1 MATLGILAAYI
12 LMGAAIFSFTENWS
26 ILDGAYFC
34 FITFTTIGFGDF
46 VPGRNSLANEDGK
59 VFLCA
64 VYLLFGKKKI
74 SLKFSVKIWNFL
86 NSLYEI

>member
-1 MATLGILAAYI
+1 MPIVATLGILAAYI

-64 VYLLFGKKKI
+64 VYLLFGNLI
-74 SLKFSVKIWNFL
+74 LTNVNFL
-86 NSLYEI
+86 LYLKKM

>member
-1 MATLGILAAYI
+1 
-12 LMGAAIFSFTENWS
+12 MGAAIFSFTENWS

-64 VYLLFGKKKI
+64 VYLLFGNCLKI
-74 SLKFSVKIWNFL
+74 KNFDYNKSIFNL
-86 NSLYEI
+86 TFVF